1 MCLACYNPPRQ
12 YKHCILGTANILR
25 HRKDPKYL
33 SGGGGPTGPNVVRQL
48 VSMLKIAVRLHRT
61 AYSALF
67 KTQIKYDLA
76 TNFAWTS
83 DIQ

>member
-1 MCLACYNPPRQ
+1 MDVDCCYNMRVS
-12 YKHCILGTANILR
+12 YIIIGYIS
-25 HRKDPKYL
+25 L